1 MNRFTLYI
9 SLLSAL
15 LGIFMCGVALGGKL
29 NPLDI
34 GRPLEIQAED
44 QKDAIDTTTFIL
56 VPRFNYEA
64 ARWIVS
70 TKTGDILGY
79 APYNE
84 AYRKYT
90 LLNLY
95 GQYRGFIQATVG
107 ESVKPEHYT
116 QYLWYD
122 RDNLYKGVMIATLGG
137 RPKTEKLRFGELGGS
152 LQSYDIGNIPM
163 RFSPI
168 TLRIDYGRPPM
179 GMNIAIVPRLR

>member
-1 MNRFTLYI
+1 MVQRMLQPMV
-9 SLLSAL
+9 LSAL
-15 LGIFMCGVALGGKL
+15 FIFLITSTACAGKL

-34 GRPLEIQAED
+34 GRPLEIQAPD
-44 QKDAIDTTTFIL
+44 QKDAIDYTTFIL
-56 VPRFNYEA
+56 VPRLNYDA

-90 LLNLY
+90 LVNFY
-95 GQYRGFIQATVG
+95 NQYRGFIQATVG

-137 RPKTEKLRFGELGGS
+137 RPKTEKLRYGELGGS
-152 LQSYDIGNIPM
+152 LQAYAFGNIPM

-179 GMNIAIVPRLR
+179 GIDIAIVPRLR

>member
-9 SLLSAL
+9 FLLSAL

-122 RDNLYKGVMIATLGG
+122 RDNLYKGVMIATPGG

-152 LQSYDIGNIPM
+152 LQSYNIGNIPM
-163 RFSPI
+163 RFSSI
-168 TLRIDYGRPPM
+168 TLRIDYAKPPM
-179 GMNIAIVPRLR
+179 GMNIGIVPRLR